1 MKLSDIRVELE
12 SINGFK
18 GKVAY
23 RAFPENE
30 APDLPFICYLET
42 GSNNF
47 NADNI
52 SYIKGKIIA
61 IELYSKNKDIA
72 SEEAIEQKL
81 DELGLP
87 FEKDE
92 TYISSEKCYEIIYT
106 VEV

>member
-1 MKLSDIRVELE
+1 MKLSDFSDELE
-12 SINGFK
+12 SIDGFE

-23 RAFPENE
+23 RAFPEKE
-30 APDLPFICYLET
+30 APDLPFICYLES

-52 SYIKGKIIA
+52 AYVKKKIVD
-61 IELYSKNKDIA
+61 IELYSRNKDIA
-72 SEEAIEQKL
+72 SEEAIEEKL
-81 DELGLP
+81 NELGLP

-92 TYISSEKCYEIIYT
+92 TYINSEKCYEIIYT